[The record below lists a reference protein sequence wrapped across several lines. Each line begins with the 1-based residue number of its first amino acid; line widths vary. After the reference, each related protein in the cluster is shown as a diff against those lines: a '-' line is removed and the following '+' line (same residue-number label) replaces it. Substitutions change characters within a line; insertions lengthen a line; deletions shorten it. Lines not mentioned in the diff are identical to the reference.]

1 MKLTGNTI
9 LVTGGGSGIGRALA
23 EALHAEGN
31 RVVIAGRRR
40 EALAEATKATPGL
53 HALVVDVDD
62 PRSLEAAAKTLERDH
77 PQLNVLVNNA
87 GIMQPEDLLKP
98 DLAAAEAMLRT
109 NLLGPMRVTAALL
122 PQLRRQPRSTII
134 NVTSGLAFLPLA
146 GAPTYCAT
154 KAGLHSWTESL
165 RWQLRSTTTEV
176 VELPPPYVQTHL
188 GGAQQ
193 AEDPR
198 AMPLAEF
205 TAEVMALLRSK
216 PGAPEVLVERVK
228 GLRFAAEKG
237 AYDATFQGFN
247 EAMSGPH

>member
-1 MKLTGNTI
+1 MNITGNTI

-31 RVVIAGRRR
+31 RVIVAGRRR

-53 HALVVDVDD
+53 HALVLDVDD
-62 PRSLEAAAKTLERDH
+62 PASVTAAAATLEREH
-77 PQLNVLVNNA
+77 PALNVLVNNA
-87 GIMQPEDLLKP
+87 GIMRPEDLLAP
-98 DLAAAEAMLRT
+98 DLADAEAMVRT
-109 NLLGPMRVTAALL
+109 NLLGPLRLTAALL
-122 PQLRRQPRSTII
+122 PLLRRQPRSTIM

-154 KAGLHSWTESL
+154 KAALHSWTESL
-165 RWQLRSTTTEV
+165 RWQLRGTTTEV

-188 GGAQQ
+188 GGASQ

-205 TAEVMALLRSK
+205 TAEVMQLLRTK
-216 PGAPEVLVERVK
+216 PAAPEVLVERVK
-228 GLRFAAEKG
+228 SLRFAAERG
-237 AYDATFQGFN
+237 VYDATFKGFN